1 MNLTDFNTTV
11 HALNQRLLWTGQRQ
25 ILPAKTEGHIT
36 LDKLHDLQRQF
47 RALVPWTPLAA
58 RFLHPAPALKP
69 YYANRHERMPND
81 PNSWN
86 YIGYVSIGQIPDK
99 FGVWQQFWD
108 QDRHFTPMQHVAPRV
123 WLDQP
128 NHGILDDWQGT
139 LAAIREGVARLNFLP
154 YTAWQV
160 DTYERSETGTGFF
173 TFGEGQTY
181 GESHTTQ
188 NGRIYD
194 YTDYTINI
202 GESAWMDCD
211 PANAATSSNLLSGT
225 FHTLTMKNP
234 YLYPIQITLFVPL
247 LPGGGGGHYF
257 VPGCGD
263 CTIDY
268 TIPELTIDTINGNEF
283 ISPNNFVAEYENS
296 IRNATWRTETFTLA
310 PNTEQT
316 YGPTELNDFG
326 APAFCRRMWDLA
338 QSPGIQT
345 YCQCAGGR
353 AFEILAYYRPVT
365 GEGPEAGRVYS

>member
-1 MNLTDFNTTV
+1 M
-11 HALNQRLLWTGQRQ
+11 
-25 ILPAKTEGHIT
+25 LPTKTQSHIT
-36 LDKLHDLQRQF
+36 LDKLHDLQSRF
-47 RALVPWTPLAA
+47 KTLVPWTPLAA
-58 RFLHPAPALKP
+58 RFLHPAPALKH
-69 YYANRHERMPND
+69 YYADRYERMPND
-81 PNSWN
+81 PNSWD
-86 YIGYVSIGQIPDK
+86 YVGWVSIGQIPDK

-108 QDRHFTPMQHVAPRV
+108 QDRQFTPMQHVAPRV

-188 NGRIYD
+188 NGGD
-194 YTDYTINI
+194 YDYTINI

-234 YLYPIQITLFVPL
+234 YLYPIQITLFVTIMPT
-247 LPGGGGGHYF
+247 GAGGHYF

-310 PNTEQT
+310 PNTEQI

-338 QSPGIQT
+338 QSRGIQT

-353 AFEILAYYRPVT
+353 AFKILAYYHPLT
-365 GEGPEAGRVYS
+365 GEN

>member
-11 HALNQRLLWTGQRQ
+11 NALNQRLLWTGQRQ
-25 ILPAKTEGHIT
+25 VLPAKTESHIT
-36 LDKLHDLQRQF
+36 LDKLHDLQGRF
-47 RALVPWTPLAA
+47 KALVPRSSLAIKP
-58 RFLHPAPALKP
+58 FLHPIPALKP
-69 YYANRHERMPND
+69 YYANRYDNTQ
-81 PNSWN
+81 N

-99 FGVWQQFWD
+99 FDVWQQFWD

-154 YTAWQV
+154 YTAWRV

-181 GESHTTQ
+181 GESRSTQ

-234 YLYPIQITLFVPL
+234 YLYPIQITLFVTIM
-247 LPGGGGGHYF
+247 PGGGGGHYF

-283 ISPNNFVAEYENS
+283 ISPNCFVAEYENS

-316 YGPTELNDFG
+316 YGPTGLNDFG

-338 QSPGIQT
+338 QSRGIQT

-365 GEGPEAGRVYS
+365 G

>member
-1 MNLTDFNTTV
+1 MNLTDFNTMV
-11 HALNQRLLWTGQRQ
+11 NALNQRLLWTDQRQ
-25 ILPAKTEGHIT
+25 VLPAKTESHIT
-36 LDKLHDLQRQF
+36 LDKLHDLQSRF
-47 RALVPWTPLAA
+47 KALVPWTPLATKP
-58 RFLHPAPALKP
+58 FLHPIPALKP
-69 YYANRHERMPND
+69 YYANRYDNTQ
-81 PNSWN
+81 N

-108 QDRHFTPMQHVAPRV
+108 QDRQFTPMQHVAPRV

-154 YTAWQV
+154 YTAWRV

-194 YTDYTINI
+194 YTDYTIGI
-202 GESAWMDCD
+202 GQGVEMTCD
-211 PANAATSSNLLSGT
+211 TIYAPTSTSNSLRGS
-225 FHTLTMKNP
+225 FSTLTMKNP
-234 YLYPIQITLFVPL
+234 YHYPIQITLFVTIM
-247 LPGGGGGHYF
+247 PGVSGGHYF
-257 VPGCGD
+257 VSGCGD
-263 CTIDY
+263 CTIEY
-268 TIPELTIDTINGNEF
+268 TIPDLTIETIAGSEI
-283 ISPNNFVAEYENS
+283 ISSNNFVAEYENS

-310 PNTEQT
+310 PNTEQI

-338 QSPGIQT
+338 QSRGIQT
-345 YCQCAGGR
+345 YCECAGGR
-353 AFEILAYYRPVT
+353 AFEILAYYHPLT
-365 GEGPEAGRVYS
+365 GEN